1 MHMPSTN
8 VYTLIS
14 EPTHAVLVHSDL
26 SLVWLFFFLMYLP
39 LFCVIT

>member
-14 EPTHAVLVHSDL
+14 EPTLSVLAHSDL
-26 SLVWLFFFLMYLP
+26 SLVWLFFLMYLP